1 LREAAVVGVGPEDY
15 LAVGALELS
24 GAAVVVEDRG
34 RKVVMRAVGVSA
46 RSFIVADWSINE
58 AAWMRLL
65 G

>member
-1 LREAAVVGVGPEDY
+1 M
-15 LAVGALELS
+15 ELS

-34 RKVVMRAVGVSA
+34 RKVAMRAVGVSA

-58 AAWMRLL
+58 AVWMRLL